1 MNKKILITGGS
12 SGIGKGIAKYFHAQ
26 GWEVLIT
33 GRDSAKLEAVT
44 QELKGI
50 QTLIYE
56 SGNEQQILDL
66 VAFIQDHWNG
76 ELHALVNNGGNV
88 EIGALE
94 ELTPETMRNM
104 FQAHML
110 GPSLIT
116 SKCLDFLK
124 RTKGQILNIT
134 SSHGIKAYAQTTAYG
149 AAKAGLNMLTKI
161 WALELAPFGIRVNA
175 IAPGPTN
182 TDILKSAGYDEE
194 LILEIHESERS
205 GIPLKRRGEVSDIVA
220 NATLLLN
227 SESTW
232 TTGVVLATDGGIS
245 IS

>member
-1 MNKKILITGGS
+1 MKNKILITGGS
-12 SGIGKGIAKYFHAQ
+12 SGIGKGIAKYFHSQ
-26 GWEVLIT
+26 GWEVIIT
-33 GRDSAKLEAVT
+33 GRDSTKLDTVA

-50 QTLIYE
+50 QTFRYE
-56 SGNEQQILDL
+56 SGNEQQIMEL
-66 VAFIQDHWNG
+66 VVFIRDQWNG
-76 ELHALVNNGGNV
+76 KLHALVNNGGNV

-94 ELTPETMRNM
+94 ELAPESMSKM

-110 GPSLIT
+110 GPSLLT
-116 SKCLDFLK
+116 SKCLEFLK

-149 AAKAGLNMLTKI
+149 SAKAGLNMLTRI